1 MWASPESH
9 NNKTKHDKLHFVYEI
24 TYTSEL
30 SITAD
35 DRKSRRSFQFK
46 HTHLI
51 STQENM
57 HEQNLNRKSK
67 VPRPALKHV
76 HVSYYANILIA
87 PDLLCLYKHENC

>member
-9 NNKTKHDKLHFVYEI
+9 NNKTKHDKLHFVHEI

-35 DRKSRRSFQFK
+35 DRKSRRSFPCK

-67 VPRPALKHV
+67 VP
-76 HVSYYANILIA
+76 
-87 PDLLCLYKHENC
+87 